1 MKHLALDIGN
11 VICHVDFDKILNI
24 LSKSLNISKSE
35 ALYFLNRVQK
45 LHDLGLT
52 NLSDELHDHFKIKSE
67 VIIKDVLDEWNRA
80 IQIDNDVA
88 REVER
93 LQNTYDLE
101 IALVSNIGIEHAE
114 HFRKNWGVS
123 GTIQFFSCEV
133 GARKP
138 NLLYYQS
145 FLSMYPQFKDCVY
158 LDDLDANLAMGNQF
172 GFKSIKFVLSDY
184 KKAPYDSM
192 IVGGSKVVTFFQEL
206 EKHFKSR
213 K

>member
-11 VICHVDFDKILNI
+11 VICHVDFDKILNV
-24 LSKSLNISKSE
+24 LSKSLNISKAE

-67 VIIKDVLDEWNRA
+67 VIIKEILEEWNRS
-80 IQIDNDVA
+80 IQIDNDVI
-88 REVER
+88 REIEKLR
-93 LQNTYDLE
+93 DIYNLE

-114 HFRKNWGVS
+114 HFRNNCKLS
-123 GTIQFFSCEV
+123 KTIQFFSCEV

-138 NLLYYQS
+138 SLLYYQT
-145 FLSMYPQFKDCVY
+145 FLNIYPQFKGAIY
-158 LDDLDANLAMGNQF
+158 IDDLDANLAIGSQF
-172 GFKSIKFVLSDY
+172 GLKAIKFALSDY
-184 KKAPYDSM
+184 KQSPLDSM
-192 IVGGSKVVTFFQEL
+192 LVGGSKISSFFQGL
-206 EKHFKSR
+206 GKHFKSS